1 MVSRKPNDMS
11 AGVNL
16 PFTALRQLAP
26 PVRLMSAALWKVM
39 KQRDVAQYGVLAE
52 FVESTCDTVP
62 GLLTLRHQ
70 AKLALGLRARLILEL
85 LRVPQPDTSII
96 GTQLKKISAPSRP
109 STSSAPTA
117 KTDVKVNTSV
127 KSFHTLVHELLTD
140 QVAKEEFF
148 QEEFFEGYGPLF
160 DQSMEKLL
168 WEFLVRL
175 DQLLPV
181 PSLSQTVS
189 WLSETPAVL
198 EECAH
203 AASQQQLLKILLDH
217 EAGLGHLDAAAPLPP
232 NMGDSILTSLS
243 LPLSGKVPSNRQRGP
258 GSSSS
263 GDQATQKKD
272 ETLSVAPA
280 VCRLIA
286 DNDDVPAM
294 KRSKQDGDV
303 LTNWKARSSRA
314 NRNQEGSDKE
324 TVTSQMHCPSMAA
337 CLRHQPRVVIRK
349 LQPSELCRG
358 VSCCRK
364 ASLSPSLSD
373 STLTSLSLPLS
384 GKVPSNRQ
392 QGLGSSSSSDQTAQR
407 KDELLSV
414 APAVCRLIPDN
425 DDVPAM
431 KRSKQDGGVLTNLKA
446 WNGNRNQE
454 GSDEGTVTSQ
464 KYCPSMAACLRRQP
478 RVVIRKLQRSELC
491 RRGAS
496 SDGLRMNDDKE
507 NHPTEV
513 SGGALSSPLRWSSA
527 EALDP
532 SGDDYVADSED
543 EATERLFM
551 KRYSKTKHGTYF
563 PTLREFLKLGTAPCH
578 VMANDKN
585 DFDRVK

>member
-1 MVSRKPNDMS
+1 MASRKPNDMS
-11 AGVNL
+11 GGVNL
-16 PFTALRQLAP
+16 PLTALQQLAP

-85 LRVPQPDTSII
+85 LRVAQPDSGVI
-96 GTQLKKISAPSRP
+96 GTQLKKIRAPSRP

-117 KTDVKVNTSV
+117 KTDVKVKTSV
-127 KSFHTLVHELLTD
+127 ESFHTLVHELLTN

-217 EAGLGHLDAAAPLPP
+217 EAGLGHLHAA
-232 NMGDSILTSLS
+232 
-243 LPLSGKVPSNRQRGP
+243 VPSNRQRGP

-263 GDQATQKKD
+263 SNQAAQRKD
-272 ETLSVAPA
+272 ETPSVAPA
-280 VCRLIA
+280 VCRLIPA
-286 DNDDVPAM
+286 NDDVPAM
-294 KRSKQDGDV
+294 KRPKQDGGV
-303 LTNWKARSSRA
+303 LTNLKPWNG
-314 NRNQEGSDKE
+314 NRNQEGSDE
-324 TVTSQMHCPSMAA
+324 GTLTSQKHCPSMAA
-337 CLRHQPRVVIRK
+337 CLRRQPRVVIRK

-358 VSCCRK
+358 VSSCRK
-364 ASLSPSLSD
+364 ASLAPSSGD
-373 STLTSLSLPLS
+373 STLTPLSLPLS
-384 GKVPSNRQ
+384 GKVDSNRQ
-392 QGLGSSSSSDQTAQR
+392 QGPGSSSSVDQAAQR

-431 KRSKQDGGVLTNLKA
+431 KTSKQDGGVLTNLKP
-446 WNGNRNQE
+446 WNGSRNQE
-454 GSDEGTVTSQ
+454 GSDDGTLTSQ

-478 RVVIRKLQRSELC
+478 RVVIRKLQRSELR

-496 SDGLRMNDDKE
+496 SDRLRRNDNKE
-507 NHPTEV
+507 NRLKEV
-513 SGGALSSPLRWSSA
+513 SGGALSFPRQWSSA
-527 EALDP
+527 GKALAP

-563 PTLREFLKLGTAPCH
+563 PTLREFLKLGAAPCH

-585 DFDRVK
+585 DI